1 MVLPVSIAKRAEV
14 QHALGEN
21 HLIQFMGHITGG
33 KEFQHHECF
42 LMRNIPAS
50 YSRLYELKT
59 PHVDVNIGLPIP
71 ATGFIYLSKYITG
84 RLGLRYLLAGSVV
97 HIANI

>member
-1 MVLPVSIAKRAEV
+1 MIVPVSIAKRAEF

-21 HLIQFMGHITGG
+21 HLIQLMGNITGG
-33 KEFQHHECF
+33 REFEHQEYLRRSNRICW
-42 LMRNIPAS
+42 LLVNIPAS

-84 RLGLRYLLAGSVV
+84 RLGLSENRG
-97 HIANI
+97 

>member
-1 MVLPVSIAKRAEV
+1 MV
-14 QHALGEN
+14 
-21 HLIQFMGHITGG
+21 
-33 KEFQHHECF
+33 
-42 LMRNIPAS
+42 NIPAS